1 MFQKFITTIIFSIV
15 SSASFAAHAS
25 GLDSV
30 GVFYKDEKVVI
41 LINEEQGAPRLQ
53 AFFNA
58 LEARDLLSK
67 PPQTLD
73 RYIFLSSDKT
83 ARIQCARADHAA
95 TCTFRFLPSELA
107 QIANRRIEALI
118 PAIEIFG
125 TSAPAYADDFEMI
138 FESSMKDRFKLKL
151 SDEGLRIEGEKILAS
166 PAKP

>member
-1 MFQKFITTIIFSIV
+1 MFQRILAATLLSTTILAGFS
-15 SSASFAAHAS
+15 AYAS

-30 GVFYKDEKVVI
+30 GVFYKDDKVVI
-41 LINEEQGAPRLQ
+41 LVNEEQGAPRLQ

-73 RYIFLSSDKT
+73 RYIFLSSDQT
-83 ARIQCARADHAA
+83 ARIQCARANHAA
-95 TCTFRFLPSELA
+95 TCTFRFLPSEFA
-107 QIANRRIEALI
+107 QLANRRVEALI

-125 TSAPAYADDFEMI
+125 THMPAYADDFEMV

-151 SDEGLRIEGEKILAS
+151 SDEGLRIEGEKILAT